1 MLCYPA
7 QRENPRLLEFI
18 DDSLK
23 TDLSDIKGTYIAPG
37 GNFWIDGQYKFSLR
51 GTKSTYDYGTNNM
64 NKALPS
70 RKPAILE
77 SPPPTKSMGD
87 LNSDIVIRQFR
98 VEDLPQV
105 VEVFEAGIWSY
116 EAFRAIPEESEAY
129 LQESLSSDLSDIEG
143 IYITPGGNL
152 WVATLKPD
160 PTKVLG
166 FVGLEPKDNKE
177 GELRRMSVKDTHR
190 RFGVGRKLIAALEK
204 WAHENGFRKST
215 AITVVSED
223 PYFEAYTFENLL
235 DAPLEGNPFSAED
248 LELVVTLLKDGMM
261 HYPAHKIHAEVL
273 HQHIKE
279 ALTTGD
285 LRSIEA
291 TYINPGGNFWV
302 AIPRSEPA
310 EVLLIKVLEDW
321 AKQHGYQKIW
331 LSTGAVME
339 KAHAFYACMGYT
351 QTESIVITEDPHMEG
366 VLFEKK
372 LDKAAIAL
380 VARRYA
386 VSIRVV

>member
-1 MLCYPA
+1 
-7 QRENPRLLEFI
+7 
-18 DDSLK
+18 
-23 TDLSDIKGTYIAPG
+23 
-37 GNFWIDGQYKFSLR
+37 
-51 GTKSTYDYGTNNM
+51 
-64 NKALPS
+64 
-70 RKPAILE
+70 
-77 SPPPTKSMGD
+77 MGFT
-87 LNSDIVIRQFR
+87 Q
-98 VEDLPQV
+98 
-105 VEVFEAGIWSY
+105 
-116 EAFRAIPEESEAY
+116 
-129 LQESLSSDLSDIEG
+129 
-143 IYITPGGNL
+143 
-152 WVATLKPD
+152 
-160 PTKVLG
+160 
-166 FVGLEPKDNKE
+166 
-177 GELRRMSVKDTHR
+177 
-190 RFGVGRKLIAALEK
+190 
-204 WAHENGFRKST
+204 T
-215 AITVVSED
+215 AITVVGED
-223 PYFEAYTFENLL
+223 PYFEAYTFEKLL

-273 HQHIKE
+273 HQHITE

-302 AIPRSEPA
+302 AIPRLEPA

-321 AKQHGYQKIW
+321 AKKHGYQKIW

-386 VSIRVV
+386 VSIRVVYHLRSPTDNEGK

>member
-1 MLCYPA
+1 MLYGYDISRFTFDCTAPTPAPTPAHDATKIAIRLFCQDDMPQVIQLFKEGMLCYPA

-204 WAHENGFRKST
+204 WAHENGFRKS
-215 AITVVSED
+215 
-223 PYFEAYTFENLL
+223 
-235 DAPLEGNPFSAED
+235 
-248 LELVVTLLKDGMM
+248 
-261 HYPAHKIHAEVL
+261 
-273 HQHIKE
+273 
-279 ALTTGD
+279 
-285 LRSIEA
+285 
-291 TYINPGGNFWV
+291 V
-302 AIPRSEPA
+302 ADDERR
-310 EVLLIKVLEDW
+310 
-321 AKQHGYQKIW
+321 HGQ
-331 LSTGAVME
+331 G
-339 KAHAFYACMGYT
+339 
-351 QTESIVITEDPHMEG
+351 
-366 VLFEKK
+366 
-372 LDKAAIAL
+372 
-380 VARRYA
+380 
-386 VSIRVV
+386 

>member
-1 MLCYPA
+1 
-7 QRENPRLLEFI
+7 
-18 DDSLK
+18 
-23 TDLSDIKGTYIAPG
+23 
-37 GNFWIDGQYKFSLR
+37 
-51 GTKSTYDYGTNNM
+51 
-64 NKALPS
+64 
-70 RKPAILE
+70 
-77 SPPPTKSMGD
+77 MGD

-105 VEVFEAGIWSY
+105 VE
-116 EAFRAIPEESEAY
+116 ESEAY
-129 LQESLSSDLSDIEG
+129 LQESLNSDLSDIEG

-177 GELRRMSVKDTHR
+177 GELRRISSLTREMGSRERVSEKCGDDGGGMVKAR
-190 RFGVGRKLIAALEK
+190 AFYSSM
-204 WAHENGFRKST
+204 GFTQT

-223 PYFEAYTFENLL
+223 PYFEAYTFENSWM
-235 DAPLEGNPFSAED
+235 PFSAED

-273 HQHIKE
+273 HQHITE

-310 EVLLIKVLEDW
+310 EVVGMVALE
-321 AKQHGYQKIW
+321 A
-331 LSTGAVME
+331 
-339 KAHAFYACMGYT
+339 
-351 QTESIVITEDPHMEG
+351 
-366 VLFEKK
+366 
-372 LDKAAIAL
+372 
-380 VARRYA
+380 
-386 VSIRVV
+386 